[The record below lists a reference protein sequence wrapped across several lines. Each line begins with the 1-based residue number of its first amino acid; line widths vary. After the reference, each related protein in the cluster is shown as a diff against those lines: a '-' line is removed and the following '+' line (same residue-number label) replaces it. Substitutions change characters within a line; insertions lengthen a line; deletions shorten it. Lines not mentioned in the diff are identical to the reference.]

1 MSLGKRGLGILIA
14 ELWGLVFTPASGGLI
29 CTSSRLRKML
39 ALVVTAFV
47 VCFFSPNCNL
57 FIFYLICFHR
67 YWNKDNRS
75 FL

>member
-1 MSLGKRGLGILIA
+1 MSVRLGKRGLGILIA

-47 VCFFSPNCNL
+47 VCFCFFFSKLQFICILSNL
-57 FIFYLICFHR
+57 L
-67 YWNKDNRS
+67 S
-75 FL
+75 QVLE